1 MSLMLAGLLAIGC
14 YLGAC
19 LLLLHFLARKLPL
32 PRPAILG
39 LGVLALPLHGLVVMS
54 QIFRPEGLHLGLFHI
69 VSLVGWLIAAMHILF
84 TSYRPVLA
92 LCLAAYP
99 AAAVSLLLS
108 LLLPSPAYMP
118 LSRLAPGMEFH
129 ILLSILAYS
138 VLFMAA
144 LHALLLSVQ
153 SRGLKHRAA
162 SPSRTLLKVLPPLQ
176 TMEAVLFDMIG
187 LGFTL
192 LTLAIV
198 SGFLS
203 LENMFAQHVVH
214 KTVFSLFAWMVFAVL
229 LGGHRYR
236 GWRGQTAIRFT
247 LSGFGLLLVGFYGSK
262 IVLELILQKV

>member
-54 QIFRPEGLHLGLFHI
+54 QIFQADGLHLGLFHI
-69 VSLVGWLIAAMHILF
+69 ISLVGWLIAAMHILF
-84 TSYRPVLA
+84 TSYRPLLA
-92 LCLAAYP
+92 LCLGAYP

-108 LLLPSPAYMP
+108 LLFQSPAHLP
-118 LSRLAPGMEFH
+118 LTHLAPGMEIH

-153 SRGLKHRAA
+153 SRGLKHR
-162 SPSRTLLKVLPPLQ
+162 SPSSSRSLLKVLPPLQ

-187 LGFTL
+187 LGFAL

-203 LENMFAQHVVH
+203 LDNMFAQHVVH
-214 KTVFSLFAWMVFAVL
+214 KTVFSLIAWGVFAAL
-229 LGGHRYR
+229 LGGHRLR

-247 LSGFGLLLVGFYGSK
+247 LSGFALLVLGFYGSK
-262 IVLELILQKV
+262 IVLELVLQKV